1 MMRILSM
8 MKTDEGGEMNNDDGR
23 NGFDSRGLGGSAK
36 TPIVSPWT
44 QEPNLSRF
52 ILMTS
57 VKITMKIKA
66 FLNV

>member
-1 MMRILSM
+1 
-8 MKTDEGGEMNNDDGR
+8 MNNDDGR

-57 VKITMKIKA
+57 VKITMKIEV